1 MTALTLL
8 GLLVV
13 AGAGTLVVLTR
24 DVTHQAIVYGIYGF
38 ALAALFVLLQAP
50 DVALAQAAVSGVL
63 LPLLVLIALAKLRE
77 QDR

>member
-8 GLLVV
+8 GLALAAV
-13 AGAGTLVVLTR
+13 AGTLVVITR
-24 DVTHQAIVYGIYGF
+24 EVAHQAVVHGVYGLVLGLVF
-38 ALAALFVLLQAP
+38 LLLQAP

-63 LPLLVLIALAKLRE
+63 IPLLVLIALAKLRE